1 MWYDV
6 CRFSVYYFVLLLWIC
21 KIDMGYYYGGGLVIE
36 VGYYEQILTFT
47 WVTISYGLV
56 FEVGLLIQ

>member
-6 CRFSVYYFVLLLWIC
+6 CRYLVFIILYWLWIC
-21 KIDMGYYYGGGLVIE
+21 KMDTGYYYGGGLVIE